1 MAPSTMSC
9 FICDQKVFCTCT
21 VIIIISFDHLLISY
35 SHLLLTGIHT
45 IMLLCALYIIIIIII
60 IS

>member
-9 FICDQKVFCTCT
+9 FICDQKMFCTCT

-35 SHLLLTGIHT
+35 SYLLLTGIHT
-45 IMLLCALYIIIIIII
+45 LTLLCAL
-60 IS
+60 